1 MFLHVWECRI
11 YGNTALTVARGWKN
25 MNWREKEPTQK
36 QIECIKS
43 MMEFSDYPIP
53 RFTGTT
59 RGEASDYIDKYGK
72 IAHENVDSPKF
83 E

>member
-1 MFLHVWECRI
+1 
-11 YGNTALTVARGWKN
+11 

-36 QIECIKS
+36 QIEYIQS
-43 MMEFSDYPIP
+43 MMEFSGYPIP

-59 RGEASDYIDKYGK
+59 RGEASDYIDKYEK

-83 E
+83 GD